1 MAAKG
6 KKLHIV
12 MFPWLAFG
20 HIIPYLELSKF
31 LAEKGHKISFISTPR
46 NIDRL
51 PKLPPE
57 FASSINRVKI
67 PLPKIPELPEYAE
80 ATMDIRGED
89 MQYLKKAYDGLEA
102 GLTRF
107 LEESGVPDW
116 IIYDFSPHW
125 LPPLAQRLGIS
136 RAFFLIINAWFLAFF
151 GPVDDLISGSD
162 YRTKP
167 EDFMVPPKWVKFETK
182 VAYRRFEANWMVGA
196 GQKNDSGFTDFYR
209 QGKVIE
215 GCEAILLRHC
225 YEFEPDWLTVV
236 EELYNRPVVPLGLM
250 PPKVQD
256 NNSDK
261 DGDHETWVSIRN
273 WLDSQKKGSVVYV
286 ALGSEV
292 TPSQDQL
299 GELAHGLEISGVP
312 FFWVLRKSS
321 WSTDSDSV
329 ELPHGFEERT
339 TGQGIVW
346 RSWAPQLKILSHDSV
361 GGFLTHCGWS
371 SIVEGLMFGHPLIT
385 LPFLV
390 DQGLNSRVVVEKELG
405 SEIPRNEEDGLYTR
419 NSVAHSVKLVMLE
432 DDGKKLRE
440 RAKEMSAIFAD
451 AELHNRYLDNFVEFL
466 ENHKSNLNDPI
477 LQP

>member
-57 FASSINRVKI
+57 LASSINLVKI
-67 PLPKIPELPEYAE
+67 PFPKIPELPEYAE

-107 LEESGVPDW
+107 LEESGDPDW

-125 LPPLAQRLGIS
+125 LPPIAQRLGIS
-136 RAFFLIINAWFLAFF
+136 RGFFLIINAWFLAFF

-167 EDFMVPPKWVKFETK
+167 EDFMVPPKWVKFDTK
-182 VAYRRFEANWMVGA
+182 VAYRRFEANWIVGS
-196 GQKNDSGFTDFYR
+196 GQNDGSGFSDYYR
-209 QGKVIE
+209 GGKVIE
-215 GCEAILLRHC
+215 GCEAIFVRHC
-225 YEFEPDWLTVV
+225 YEFEPDWLTVLEKV
-236 EELYNRPVVPLGLM
+236 YGKPVVPLGLM
-250 PPKVQD
+250 PP
-256 NNSDK
+256 NNNNNNNKLDDENS
-261 DGDHETWVSIRN
+261 ESWVGIRN
-273 WLDSQKKGSVVYV
+273 WLDNQNKGSVVYV

-292 TPSQDQL
+292 TPTEDQL
-299 GELAHGLEISGVP
+299 SELAHGLEISGVP
-312 FFWVLRKSS
+312 FFWVLRKPSG
-321 WSTDSDSV
+321 STESDSV
-329 ELPHGFEERT
+329 ELPRGFEERT
-339 TGQGIVW
+339 SGRGIVW

-361 GGFLTHCGWS
+361 GGFLSHCGWS
-371 SIVEGLMFGHPLIT
+371 SIVEALMFGHPLIT

-390 DQGLNSRVVVEKELG
+390 DQGLNSRVVVEKQLG
-405 SEIPRNEEDGLYTR
+405 HEIPRNEEDGSYTR
-419 NSVAHSVKLVMLE
+419 NSVADSVKLVMLE
-432 DDGKKLRE
+432 DDGKKF
-440 RAKEMSAIFAD
+440 RARANEMSAIFAD
-451 AELHNRYLDNFVEFL
+451 AELHNRYLNNFVEFL
-466 ENHKSNLNDPI
+466 ENHRSASNTIDV
-477 LQP
+477 